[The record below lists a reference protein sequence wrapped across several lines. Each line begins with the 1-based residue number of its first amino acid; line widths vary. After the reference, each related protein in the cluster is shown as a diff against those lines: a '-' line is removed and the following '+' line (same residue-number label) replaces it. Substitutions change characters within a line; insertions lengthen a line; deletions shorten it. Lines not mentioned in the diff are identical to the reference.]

1 MTRISDERSGA
12 ERRGEDTIY
21 ALASGQAR
29 AAVAVLRLSG
39 ANVRNIVAALAGKQ
53 PEPRRATLVTFKD
66 PISGAAIDRGLVLFF
81 PGPKSFT
88 GEDYAEFHVHGSPAV
103 VAALVRALSGF
114 AHTRLAEAGEFT
126 RRAFENGKLDL
137 TEVEGLADL
146 IDAETEAQRRQALR
160 QMRGGLRHKAEA
172 WRSALLEA
180 SALIEAEIDFADEA
194 DVSVSVRSHI
204 VGLLVPLLA
213 DLKAALAAGRA
224 GERLRDGLVVVIAG
238 PPNAG
243 KSTLLNALARREA
256 AIVSEMPG
264 TTRDAIEV
272 HLDIAGY
279 PLTLID
285 TAGLREAQDTIEKIG
300 VDRTRARA
308 EAADLILWL
317 SEANAPV
324 APPKFSKAAKVW
336 PIATKIDLHPV
347 APADTKVFRLSATTG
362 ENLNL
367 LIDRLAAFAR
377 KATGAG
383 ESTLITRERHRM
395 AFAAAAAALERAE
408 RGLDGP
414 VELLAEELR
423 TAIRAL
429 EMLIGKID
437 VEMVLGEIFA
447 RFCIGK

>member
-12 ERRGEDTIY
+12 ERRGEDTVY

-39 ANVRNIVAALAGKQ
+39 ANVRNIVTALAGKQ

-103 VAALVRALSGF
+103 VAALVRVLSGF
-114 AHTRLAEAGEFT
+114 GRTRLAEAGEFT

-146 IDAETEAQRRQALR
+146 IGAETEAQRRQALR

-204 VGLLVPLLA
+204 LGLLVPLLA

-256 AIVSEMPG
+256 AIVSEIPG

-279 PLTLID
+279 PVTLID

-308 EAADLILWL
+308 AAADLILWL
-317 SEANAPV
+317 SEAK
-324 APPKFSKAAKVW
+324 APPPSFSTAAKVW
-336 PIATKIDLHPV
+336 PIVTKIDLHPA
-347 APADTKVFRLSATTG
+347 APADGKAFRLSAVTG
-362 ENLNL
+362 ENLDL

-383 ESTLITRERHRM
+383 ESTLITRERHRT

-408 RGLDGP
+408 RGVYGP